1 MRSLVLVAMRHIK
14 NEELFLKYV
23 WVHGLIYYSVRLTLK
38 MAGDIRLKEV
48 PAITSEDIK
57 KEILIMGS
65 CLPQCLICILL
76 QHNSHGLL
84 RYE

>member
-1 MRSLVLVAMRHIK
+1 MRSLVLVTMRHIK

-23 WVHGLIYYSVRLTLK
+23 WVQGLIYSVRLTLK
-38 MAGDIRLKEV
+38 MAGDLKEV

-57 KEILIMGS
+57 QEILIMGS